1 MEKRHQS
8 IWTETQCPRPTYP
21 ILKGSRHCDV
31 AIVGAG
37 ITGLT
42 TAYELKKAGASVIV
56 LEAETLG
63 GGTTGRTSGHL
74 SSMWDR
80 RYSTVLTKHGIDK
93 ATTIYRAL
101 QSAIDYIES
110 VQSQLAISC
119 DFVRCP
125 GYLYAEPDQEADEV
139 TREYEA
145 CMQIGIPV
153 AYTTDMPLPY
163 PIAQGMHISDQAQ
176 FHVLNY
182 LHGLAE
188 AIDDGEGALFE
199 HSRVTGTEGSNP
211 ITVRTATGDVS
222 AHHLVL
228 ATHTPLGVDPVQAE
242 MTPVRSYVAAVR
254 TETPVP
260 AALFWD
266 VAEPYHYIRPF
277 GHDER
282 NLVIIGGADR
292 RTGHGEEESAF
303 SSLRDYIQKRFS
315 GGPIEQAWS
324 AQLYEPADGLPF
336 IGNSLLS
343 KYTYFA
349 TGFSGD
355 GLTFGTYAGRTIAAM
370 IAGTAPSADTL
381 FSPSR
386 IPAKGLTE
394 LIAHNVEVA
403 KNMIL
408 GRLARGT
415 EDDLKT
421 NEGRIVN
428 FEGQQAA
435 IFKDASGTLHIFS
448 AVCPHMKC
456 ILSWNSA
463 QQTFDCTCHGSRF
476 STQGTVIE
484 GPTLSGLE
492 PLPHPK

>member
-1 MEKRHQS
+1 
-8 IWTETQCPRPTYP
+8 
-21 ILKGSRHCDV
+21 V

-42 TAYELKKAGASVIV
+42 TAYELKKAGVSVVV

-74 SSMWDR
+74 SSLWDR
-80 RYSTVLTKHGIDK
+80 RYSTALTKHGLDK
-93 ATTIYRAL
+93 ATQIYHAL
-101 QSAIDYIES
+101 QGAIDYIES
-110 VQSQLAISC
+110 VQSELAISC

-125 GYLYAEPDQEADEV
+125 GYLYAEPDQESDEI

-153 AYTTDMPLPY
+153 AYAAEMPLPY
-163 PIAQGMHISDQAQ
+163 PIAQGMHIPDQAQ

-182 LHGLAE
+182 LHGLAG
-188 AIDDGEGALFE
+188 AIEGGEGVIFE
-199 HSRVTGTEGSNP
+199 HSRVTGIEGSNP
-211 ITVRTATGDVS
+211 FTVQTAAGDVS

-254 TETPVP
+254 TETAVP

-266 VAEPYHYIRPF
+266 VAEPYHYLRPF
-277 GHDER
+277 GR
-282 NLVIIGGADR
+282 NDRHLVIIGGADR
-292 RTGHGEEESAF
+292 RTGHGEETSAF
-303 SSLRDYIQKRFS
+303 SSLQDYIQKRFADAS
-315 GGPIEQAWS
+315 IEQTWS

-336 IGNSLLS
+336 IGPSLLS
-343 KYTYFA
+343 QSTYCA

-381 FSPSR
+381 FSPRR

-394 LIAHNVEVA
+394 LLTHNVEVA

-415 EDDLKT
+415 ADDLET
-421 NEGRIVN
+421 NEGRIVA

-435 IFKDASGTLHIFS
+435 IFKDASGRLHIFR

-456 ILSWNSA
+456 IVSWNSS

-484 GPTLSGLE
+484 GPSLSGLE
-492 PLPHPK
+492 PLPHPQ

>member
-8 IWTETQCPRPTYP
+8 IWTETQGPGPTYP
-21 ILKGSRHCDV
+21 ALKGSRHCDV
-31 AIVGAG
+31 AVVGAG

-42 TAYELKKAGASVIV
+42 TAYELTKAGVSVIV
-56 LEAETLG
+56 LEADMLG

-74 SSMWDR
+74 SSLWDR
-80 RYSTVLTKHGIDK
+80 GYSNMLSKHGIDK

-101 QSAIDYIES
+101 QGAIDYIES
-110 VQSQLAISC
+110 VQSQLAMSC

-125 GYLYAEPDQEADEV
+125 GYLYAEPEQEADGV

-145 CMQIGIPV
+145 CQQIGIPV
-153 AYTTDMPLPY
+153 TYITEMPLPY
-163 PIAQGMHISDQAQ
+163 PIARGMRIPDQAQ
-176 FHVLNY
+176 FHILDY
-182 LHGLAE
+182 LHGLAR
-188 AIDDGEGALFE
+188 AICDGGGAILE
-199 HSRVTGTEGSNP
+199 HSRVTGIEGSNP
-211 ITVRTATGDVS
+211 ITVQTAAGDVS
-222 AHHLVL
+222 ARYLVL
-228 ATHTPLGVDPVQAE
+228 ATHTPLGIDPVQAE

-254 TETPVP
+254 TETSVP
-260 AALFWD
+260 PGLFWD

-277 GHDER
+277 RHDDR
-282 NLVIIGGADR
+282 HVVIIGGSDR
-292 RTGHGEEESAF
+292 RTGHGEETSALA
-303 SSLRDYIQKRFS
+303 SLQDYIQKRFS
-315 GGPIEQAWS
+315 GVHIEQAWS

-343 KYTYFA
+343 KSTYFA

-355 GLTFGTYAGRTIAAM
+355 GLTFGTHAGRAIAAM
-370 IAGTAPSADTL
+370 IAGTAPPEDAI

-386 IPAKGLTE
+386 LPGKGITE
-394 LIAHNVEVA
+394 LVTHNVEVA
-403 KNMIL
+403 KNLIL
-408 GRLARGT
+408 GRLTGGT
-415 EDDLKT
+415 ADDLKT
-421 NEGRIVN
+421 NEGRIVE

-435 IFKDASGTLHIFS
+435 IFKDASGKLHIFS

-456 ILSWNSA
+456 IVSWNND

-492 PLPHPK
+492 TLPHPK